1 MWRVYFIK
9 FPKFLGCN
17 DMSLK
22 NALMGYKQQIDAVKK
37 QLEDKATDEKIAKML
52 AEQLDILNKG
62 VVKQPSP
69 KKWFDKSVL
78 SNGGNTHYKLNDKW
92 YRISVD
98 SKSDTEYTQFKFHA
112 TTALGYVLYISAK
125 TYKDA
130 QDVVDDIFGKKG
142 LYLVS
147 AT

>member
-1 MWRVYFIK
+1 
-9 FPKFLGCN
+9 
-17 DMSLK
+17 
-22 NALMGYKQQIDAVKK
+22 MGFKK

-52 AEQLDILNKG
+52 AEQSDILNKG
-62 VVKQPSP
+62 VIKQPYP
-69 KKWFDKSVL
+69 KKWFDESVL
-78 SNGGNTHYKLNDKW
+78 SNGGNTHYKLNNKW

-98 SKSDTEYTQFKFHA
+98 SKSDVEYTQFKFHT

>member
-1 MWRVYFIK
+1 
-9 FPKFLGCN
+9 
-17 DMSLK
+17 MSLK
-22 NALMGYKQQIDAVKK
+22 NALMGFKK

-52 AEQLDILNKG
+52 AEQSDILNKQTSKAK
-62 VVKQPSP
+62 VK
-69 KKWFDKSVL
+69 KCFDESVL

-98 SKSDTEYTQFKFHA
+98 SKSDVEYTQFKFHT

>member
-1 MWRVYFIK
+1 
-9 FPKFLGCN
+9 
-17 DMSLK
+17 MSLK
-22 NALMGYKQQIDAVKK
+22 NALLGFKK

-52 AEQLDILNKG
+52 AEQSDILNKNTS
-62 VVKQPSP
+62 KTKA
-69 KKWFDKSVL
+69 KKWFDESVL

-98 SKSDTEYTQFKFHA
+98 SKSDVEYTQFKFHT

-130 QDVVDDIFGKKG
+130 QDMVDDIFGKKG

>member
-1 MWRVYFIK
+1 
-9 FPKFLGCN
+9 
-17 DMSLK
+17 MSLK
-22 NALMGYKQQIDAVKK
+22 NALMGFKK

-52 AEQLDILNKG
+52 AEQSDILNKG
-62 VVKQPSP
+62 VIKQPSP
-69 KKWFDKSVL
+69 KKWFDESVL

-98 SKSDTEYTQFKFHA
+98 SKSDVDYTQFKFHT

>member
-1 MWRVYFIK
+1 
-9 FPKFLGCN
+9 
-17 DMSLK
+17 MSLK
-22 NALMGYKQQIDAVKK
+22 NALMGFKK

-52 AEQLDILNKG
+52 AEQSDILNNRTSKEA
-62 VVKQPSP
+62 KAK
-69 KKWFDKSVL
+69 KKWFDESVL

-98 SKSDTEYTQFKFHA
+98 SKSDVEYTQFKFHT

-130 QDVVDDIFGKKG
+130 QDVVDDLFGKKG

>member
-1 MWRVYFIK
+1 
-9 FPKFLGCN
+9 
-17 DMSLK
+17 MSLK
-22 NALMGYKQQIDAVKK
+22 NALLGFKK

-52 AEQLDILNKG
+52 AEQTDILNKNTS
-62 VVKQPSP
+62 KEAKNTKP
-69 KKWFDKSVL
+69 KKWFDESVL

-98 SKSDTEYTQFKFHA
+98 SKGDVEYTQFKFHT

-130 QDVVDDIFGKKG
+130 QDVVDGIFGKKG

>member
-1 MWRVYFIK
+1 
-9 FPKFLGCN
+9 
-17 DMSLK
+17 MSLK

-52 AEQLDILNKG
+52 AEQSDILNKG
-62 VVKQPSP
+62 AVKNTKP
-69 KKWFDKSVL
+69 KKWFDESVL
-78 SNGGNTHYKLNDKW
+78 SNGGNTHYKLNNKW

-98 SKSDTEYTQFKFHA
+98 SKSDVEYTQFKFHA

-130 QDVVDDIFGKKG
+130 QDVVDGIFGKKG

-147 AT
+147 AI

>member
-1 MWRVYFIK
+1 
-9 FPKFLGCN
+9 
-17 DMSLK
+17 MSLK
-22 NALMGYKQQIDAVKK
+22 NALMGFKK

-52 AEQLDILNKG
+52 AEQSDILNKHTS
-62 VVKQPSP
+62 KTKA
-69 KKWFDKSVL
+69 KKWFDESVL

-98 SKSDTEYTQFKFHA
+98 SKSDVEYTQFKFHA

>member
-1 MWRVYFIK
+1 
-9 FPKFLGCN
+9 
-17 DMSLK
+17 MSLK
-22 NALMGYKQQIDAVKK
+22 NALLGFKK

-52 AEQLDILNKG
+52 AEQSDILNKG
-62 VVKQPSP
+62 VVKQPSH
-69 KKWFDKSVL
+69 KKWFDESVL
-78 SNGGNTHYKLNDKW
+78 SKGGNTHYKLNDKW

-98 SKSDTEYTQFKFHA
+98 SKSDVEYTQFKFHT

>member
-1 MWRVYFIK
+1 
-9 FPKFLGCN
+9 
-17 DMSLK
+17 MSLK
-22 NALMGYKQQIDAVKK
+22 NALIGFKK

-52 AEQLDILNKG
+52 AEQSDILNKNVAKG
-62 VVKQPSP
+62 YSEPAP
-69 KKWFDKSVL
+69 KKWFDESVL
-78 SNGGNTHYKLNDKW
+78 SNGGNTHYKINDKW

-98 SKSDTEYTQFKFHA
+98 SKSDVEYTQFKFHT

>member
-1 MWRVYFIK
+1 
-9 FPKFLGCN
+9 
-17 DMSLK
+17 MSLK
-22 NALMGYKQQIDAVKK
+22 NALMGFKK

-52 AEQLDILNKG
+52 AEQADILNKG

-69 KKWFDKSVL
+69 KKWFDESVL
-78 SNGGNTHYKLNDKW
+78 YKGGNTHYKLNDKW

-98 SKSDTEYTQFKFHA
+98 SKSDVEYTQFKFHT

-130 QDVVDDIFGKKG
+130 QDVVDGIFGKKG

>member
-1 MWRVYFIK
+1 
-9 FPKFLGCN
+9 
-17 DMSLK
+17 MSLK
-22 NALMGYKQQIDAVKK
+22 NALMGFKK

-52 AEQLDILNKG
+52 AEQSDILNKG
-62 VVKQPSP
+62 LSKDNKSKP
-69 KKWFDKSVL
+69 KKWFDESVL

-98 SKSDTEYTQFKFHA
+98 SKGDVEYTKFKFHT
-112 TTALGYVLYISAK
+112 TTALGHVLYISAK

-130 QDVVDDIFGKKG
+130 QDVVDSIFGKKG

>member
-1 MWRVYFIK
+1 
-9 FPKFLGCN
+9 
-17 DMSLK
+17 MSLK
-22 NALMGYKQQIDAVKK
+22 NALMGFKK

-52 AEQLDILNKG
+52 AEQSDILNKG
-62 VVKQPSP
+62 VSKDTKSA
-69 KKWFDKSVL
+69 KKWFDESVL

-98 SKSDTEYTQFKFHA
+98 SKGDVEYTQFKFHT

>member
-1 MWRVYFIK
+1 
-9 FPKFLGCN
+9 
-17 DMSLK
+17 MSLK
-22 NALMGYKQQIDAVKK
+22 NALIGFKK

-52 AEQLDILNKG
+52 AEQSDILNKRTSED
-62 VVKQPSP
+62 VNVSKNTKA
-69 KKWFDKSVL
+69 KKWFDESVL
-78 SNGGNTHYKLNDKW
+78 SNGGKTHYKLNDKW

-98 SKSDTEYTQFKFHA
+98 SKSDVEYTQFKFHT

-125 TYKDA
+125 THKDA
-130 QDVVDDIFGKKG
+130 QDVVDGIFGKKG

>member
-1 MWRVYFIK
+1 
-9 FPKFLGCN
+9 
-17 DMSLK
+17 MSLK
-22 NALMGYKQQIDAVKK
+22 NALMGFKK

-52 AEQLDILNKG
+52 AEQSDILNKG
-62 VVKQPSP
+62 LSKDTKTKA
-69 KKWFDKSVL
+69 KKWFDENVL

-98 SKSDTEYTQFKFHA
+98 SKSDVEYTQFKFHT

-130 QDVVDDIFGKKG
+130 QDIVDDLFGKKG

>member
-1 MWRVYFIK
+1 
-9 FPKFLGCN
+9 
-17 DMSLK
+17 MSLK
-22 NALMGYKQQIDAVKK
+22 NALLGFKK

-52 AEQLDILNKG
+52 EEQSDILNKG
-62 VVKQPSP
+62 VSKDTKSSS
-69 KKWFDKSVL
+69 KKWFDESVL

-98 SKSDTEYTQFKFHA
+98 SKSDVAYTQFKFHT

-130 QDVVDDIFGKKG
+130 QDVVDGIFGKKG

>member
-1 MWRVYFIK
+1 
-9 FPKFLGCN
+9 
-17 DMSLK
+17 MSLK
-22 NALMGYKQQIDAVKK
+22 NALMGFKK

-52 AEQLDILNKG
+52 AEQSDILNKV

-69 KKWFDKSVL
+69 KKWFDESVL

-98 SKSDTEYTQFKFHA
+98 SKSDVEYTQFKFHT
-112 TTALGYVLYISAK
+112 TTALGYVIYISAK

>member
-1 MWRVYFIK
+1 
-9 FPKFLGCN
+9 
-17 DMSLK
+17 MSLK
-22 NALMGYKQQIDAVKK
+22 NALMGFKK

-52 AEQLDILNKG
+52 AEQSNILNKD

-69 KKWFDKSVL
+69 KKWFDESVL

-98 SKSDTEYTQFKFHA
+98 SKGDVEYTQFKFHT

>member
-1 MWRVYFIK
+1 
-9 FPKFLGCN
+9 
-17 DMSLK
+17 MSLK
-22 NALMGYKQQIDAVKK
+22 NALMSFKK

-52 AEQLDILNKG
+52 AEQSDILNKG
-62 VVKQPSP
+62 VSKDTKNTKPSP
-69 KKWFDKSVL
+69 KKWFDESAL

-98 SKSDTEYTQFKFHA
+98 SKSDVEYTQFKFHT

>member
-1 MWRVYFIK
+1 
-9 FPKFLGCN
+9 
-17 DMSLK
+17 MSLK
-22 NALMGYKQQIDAVKK
+22 NALMGFKK

-52 AEQLDILNKG
+52 AEQSDILNKG
-62 VVKQPSP
+62 AVKQPSS
-69 KKWFDKSVL
+69 KKWFDESVL
-78 SNGGNTHYKLNDKW
+78 SNGGNTHYKLNNKW

-98 SKSDTEYTQFKFHA
+98 SKSDVEYTQFKFHT

>member
-1 MWRVYFIK
+1 
-9 FPKFLGCN
+9 
-17 DMSLK
+17 MSLK
-22 NALMGYKQQIDAVKK
+22 NALMGFKK

-52 AEQLDILNKG
+52 AEQSDILNNG

-69 KKWFDKSVL
+69 KKWFDESVL
-78 SNGGNTHYKLNDKW
+78 SNGGNTHYKLNNKW

-98 SKSDTEYTQFKFHA
+98 SKSDVEYTQFKFHT

>member
-1 MWRVYFIK
+1 
-9 FPKFLGCN
+9 
-17 DMSLK
+17 MSLK
-22 NALMGYKQQIDAVKK
+22 NALMGFKK

-52 AEQLDILNKG
+52 AEQSDILNKH
-62 VVKQPSP
+62 VAKSATP
-69 KKWFDKSVL
+69 KKLFDESVL

-98 SKSDTEYTQFKFHA
+98 SKSDVEYTQFKFHT

>member
-1 MWRVYFIK
+1 
-9 FPKFLGCN
+9 
-17 DMSLK
+17 MSLK
-22 NALMGYKQQIDAVKK
+22 NALIGFKK

-52 AEQLDILNKG
+52 AEQSDILNKRTSED
-62 VVKQPSP
+62 VNVSKNTKP
-69 KKWFDKSVL
+69 KKWFDESVL
-78 SNGGNTHYKLNDKW
+78 SNGGKTHYKLNDKW

-98 SKSDTEYTQFKFHA
+98 SKSDVEYTQFKFHT

>member
-1 MWRVYFIK
+1 
-9 FPKFLGCN
+9 
-17 DMSLK
+17 MSLK
-22 NALMGYKQQIDAVKK
+22 NALLGFKK

-52 AEQLDILNKG
+52 AEQADILNKS
-62 VVKQPSP
+62 VAKDAKSKP
-69 KKWFDKSVL
+69 KKWFDESVL
-78 SNGGNTHYKLNDKW
+78 SNGGNTYYKLNDKW
-92 YRISVD
+92 YRISID
-98 SKSDTEYTQFKFHA
+98 SKSDIKYTQFKFHT

-130 QDVVDDIFGKKG
+130 QDVVDGIFGKKG

>member
-1 MWRVYFIK
+1 
-9 FPKFLGCN
+9 
-17 DMSLK
+17 MSLK
-22 NALMGYKQQIDAVKK
+22 NALMGFKK

-52 AEQLDILNKG
+52 AEQSDILNKNTSKDVNVANG
-62 VVKQPSP
+62 SKSKP
-69 KKWFDKSVL
+69 KKWFDESVM

-98 SKSDTEYTQFKFHA
+98 SKSDVEYTQFKFHA

>member
-1 MWRVYFIK
+1 
-9 FPKFLGCN
+9 
-17 DMSLK
+17 MSLK
-22 NALMGYKQQIDAVKK
+22 NALMGFKK

-52 AEQLDILNKG
+52 AEQSDILNKRTSED
-62 VVKQPSP
+62 VNVSKNTKP
-69 KKWFDKSVL
+69 KKWFDESVL
-78 SNGGNTHYKLNDKW
+78 SNGGKTHYKLNDKW

-98 SKSDTEYTQFKFHA
+98 SKSDVEYTQFKFHT
-112 TTALGYVLYISAK
+112 TTALGHVLYISAK

-130 QDVVDDIFGKKG
+130 QDVVDGIFGKKG

>member
-1 MWRVYFIK
+1 
-9 FPKFLGCN
+9 
-17 DMSLK
+17 MSLK
-22 NALMGYKQQIDAVKK
+22 NALMGFKK

-52 AEQLDILNKG
+52 AEQSDILNKH
-62 VVKQPSP
+62 VAKSATP
-69 KKWFDKSVL
+69 KKWFDESVL
-78 SNGGNTHYKLNDKW
+78 SNGGNTHYKLNDKL

-98 SKSDTEYTQFKFHA
+98 SKSDVEYTQFKFHT

>member
-1 MWRVYFIK
+1 
-9 FPKFLGCN
+9 
-17 DMSLK
+17 MSLK
-22 NALMGYKQQIDAVKK
+22 NALMGFKK

-52 AEQLDILNKG
+52 AEQSDILNNG

-69 KKWFDKSVL
+69 KKWFDESVL

-98 SKSDTEYTQFKFHA
+98 SKSDVEYTQFKFHT

-130 QDVVDDIFGKKG
+130 QDVVDGIFGKKG

>member
-1 MWRVYFIK
+1 
-9 FPKFLGCN
+9 
-17 DMSLK
+17 MSLK
-22 NALMGYKQQIDAVKK
+22 NALMGFKK

-52 AEQLDILNKG
+52 AEQSDILNKHTS
-62 VVKQPSP
+62 KTKA
-69 KKWFDKSVL
+69 KKWFDESVL
-78 SNGGNTHYKLNDKW
+78 STGGNTHYKLNDKW

-98 SKSDTEYTQFKFHA
+98 SKSDVEYTQFKFHT

>member
-1 MWRVYFIK
+1 
-9 FPKFLGCN
+9 
-17 DMSLK
+17 MSLK
-22 NALMGYKQQIDAVKK
+22 NALMGFKK

-52 AEQLDILNKG
+52 AEQSDILNKH
-62 VVKQPSP
+62 VAKSATP
-69 KKWFDKSVL
+69 KKWFDESVL

-98 SKSDTEYTQFKFHA
+98 SKSDVEYTQFKFHT
-112 TTALGYVLYISAK
+112 TTALGYVLYISTK

>member
-1 MWRVYFIK
+1 MLALFYYAYNKETTFK
-9 FPKFLGCN
+9 GAN

-22 NALMGYKQQIDAVKK
+22 NALLGFKK

-52 AEQLDILNKG
+52 AEQSDILNKN
-62 VVKQPSP
+62 VVKESKA
-69 KKWFDKSVL
+69 KKWFDESVL

-98 SKSDTEYTQFKFHA
+98 SKSDIEYTQFKFHT
-112 TTALGYVLYISAK
+112 TTALGYVLHISAK

>member
-1 MWRVYFIK
+1 
-9 FPKFLGCN
+9 
-17 DMSLK
+17 MSLK
-22 NALMGYKQQIDAVKK
+22 NALMGFKK

-52 AEQLDILNKG
+52 AEQSDILNKG

-69 KKWFDKSVL
+69 KKWFDESVL

-98 SKSDTEYTQFKFHA
+98 SKSDVEYTQFKFHT

-130 QDVVDDIFGKKG
+130 QDVVDSIFGKKG

>member
-1 MWRVYFIK
+1 
-9 FPKFLGCN
+9 
-17 DMSLK
+17 MSLK
-22 NALMGYKQQIDAVKK
+22 NALMGFKK

-52 AEQLDILNKG
+52 TEQSDILNKG
-62 VVKQPSP
+62 VSKDAKNTKP
-69 KKWFDKSVL
+69 KKWFDESVL

-98 SKSDTEYTQFKFHA
+98 SKNDVEYTQFKFHT
-112 TTALGYVLYISAK
+112 TTALGHVLYISAK

>member
-1 MWRVYFIK
+1 
-9 FPKFLGCN
+9 
-17 DMSLK
+17 MSLK
-22 NALMGYKQQIDAVKK
+22 NALMGFKK
-37 QLEDKATDEKIAKML
+37 QLEDKATDEKITKML
-52 AEQLDILNKG
+52 AEQSDILNKV
-62 VVKQPSP
+62 VVKQPCP
-69 KKWFDKSVL
+69 KKWFNESVL

-92 YRISVD
+92 YSISVD
-98 SKSDTEYTQFKFHA
+98 SKSDVEYTQFKFHT

>member
-1 MWRVYFIK
+1 
-9 FPKFLGCN
+9 
-17 DMSLK
+17 MSLK
-22 NALMGYKQQIDAVKK
+22 NALMGFKK

-52 AEQLDILNKG
+52 AEQSDILNKG

-69 KKWFDKSVL
+69 KKWFDESVL
-78 SNGGNTHYKLNDKW
+78 PNGGNTHYKLNDKW

-98 SKSDTEYTQFKFHA
+98 SKSDVEYTQFKFHT

-130 QDVVDDIFGKKG
+130 QDVVDGIFGKKG

>member
-1 MWRVYFIK
+1 
-9 FPKFLGCN
+9 
-17 DMSLK
+17 
-22 NALMGYKQQIDAVKK
+22 MGFKK

-52 AEQLDILNKG
+52 AEQSDILNKS
-62 VVKQPSP
+62 VSKDTNTSKDVSTYKAKA
-69 KKWFDKSVL
+69 KKWFDESVL

-98 SKSDTEYTQFKFHA
+98 SKSDVEYTQFKFHT

-142 LYLVS
+142 LYSVS

>member
-1 MWRVYFIK
+1 
-9 FPKFLGCN
+9 
-17 DMSLK
+17 MSLK
-22 NALMGYKQQIDAVKK
+22 NALMGFKK

-52 AEQLDILNKG
+52 AEQSDILNKG

-69 KKWFDKSVL
+69 KKWFDESVL
-78 SNGGNTHYKLNDKW
+78 SSGGNTHYKLNDKW

-98 SKSDTEYTQFKFHA
+98 SKSDVEYTQFKFHT

>member
-1 MWRVYFIK
+1 MLALFYYVYNKETTFK
-9 FPKFLGCN
+9 GAN
-17 DMSLK
+17 NMSLK
-22 NALMGYKQQIDAVKK
+22 NALLGFKK

-52 AEQLDILNKG
+52 AEQSDILNKG
-62 VVKQPSP
+62 VVKQLSP
-69 KKWFDKSVL
+69 KKWFDESVL

-98 SKSDTEYTQFKFHA
+98 SKSDVEYTQFKFHT

>member
-1 MWRVYFIK
+1 
-9 FPKFLGCN
+9 
-17 DMSLK
+17 MSLK
-22 NALMGYKQQIDAVKK
+22 NALIGYKQQIDAVKK
-37 QLEDKATDEKIAKML
+37 QLEDKATDEKIANML
-52 AEQLDILNKG
+52 AEQSDILNMKY
-62 VVKQPSP
+62 VKE
-69 KKWFDKSVL
+69 KKWWDESILV
-78 SNGGNTHYKLNDKW
+78 NGGKTHYKLNDKW

-98 SKSDTEYTQFKFHA
+98 SKSDVEYTQFKFHT

-130 QDVVDDIFGKKG
+130 QGVVDGIFGKKG